1 MQISLKGILIL
12 HKQILFD
19 LFTEVTKLLSVAS
32 TVNHG
37 KLASLEQGRITSE
50 KFTTASLGAKR
61 GAKTAEFLS
70 GEV

>member
-1 MQISLKGILIL
+1 MQTSLKGILIL
-12 HKQILFD
+12 YKRSLFD

-37 KLASLEQGRITSE
+37 KLASLEQGRTASQ
-50 KFTTASLGAKR
+50 KFTIAALGANR
-61 GAKTAEFLS
+61 SAKTSEFLS